1 MRRTANR
8 RSELGTILC
17 RSSRIASHQ
26 VGGPSLRS
34 KGPKL
39 TSLTGSETAVT
50 WTLLEDHLQAGKVPP
65 IALYHKILQSYAHKG
80 WRQRAML
87 VLDQMEES
95 GPPPDTHSYNIMMKE
110 YFELG
115 ELGEIE
121 ALLARL
127 VSRGVQLDEKSLET
141 LFKVALQT
149 NDRGLQSDLQETAAN
164 FQIRYTRAMYLANIE
179 LYADTLD
186 FESAFAFINAL
197 AEEESM
203 RPDTETCNILLGTYA
218 EQGDL
223 EGAQKVV
230 ALMDKFC
237 LRANF
242 ETYECTMEGYLARG
256 EHAQVTRIFEE
267 MGEDLKYQTL
277 RSHVLMM
284 KSSFAQGKA
293 EEAMQRFQDVQ
304 EGGLELDHFAF
315 LSVLSG
321 LCRAELL
328 EQVEQVWRRFLQE
341 EIDVTLD
348 IVEVLLEAYLK
359 KGMFSEVESLLEFAG
374 ACAVEFQP
382 STYDLLI
389 TACLKYGMYDQV
401 MIYMSRLRELD
412 PSFEPTKE
420 FYDNVIQAS
429 KGTLTM
435 WEIMKDLGVTNLPI
449 SAKKGEDL
457 FVSEGKRMIR
467 KYHKELAS
475 DRNQALED
483 EETAS
488 DEEKSEEE
496 EEEEDS
502 DDDLEVISKGDR
514 PSARPQRQRKG
525 GRVAASRRN
534 K

>member
-1 MRRTANR
+1 
-8 RSELGTILC
+8 
-17 RSSRIASHQ
+17 
-26 VGGPSLRS
+26 
-34 KGPKL
+34 
-39 TSLTGSETAVT
+39 
-50 WTLLEDHLQAGKVPP
+50 
-65 IALYHKILQSYAHKG
+65 
-80 WRQRAML
+80 
-87 VLDQMEES
+87 
-95 GPPPDTHSYNIMMKE
+95 
-110 YFELG
+110 
-115 ELGEIE
+115 
-121 ALLARL
+121 
-127 VSRGVQLDEKSLET
+127 
-141 LFKVALQT
+141 
-149 NDRGLQSDLQETAAN
+149 
-164 FQIRYTRAMYLANIE
+164 MYLANIE

-348 IVEVLLEAYLK
+348 IVEVLLEH
-359 KGMFSEVESLLEFAG
+359 
-374 ACAVEFQP
+374 
-382 STYDLLI
+382 
-389 TACLKYGMYDQV
+389 
-401 MIYMSRLRELD
+401 
-412 PSFEPTKE
+412 
-420 FYDNVIQAS
+420 
-429 KGTLTM
+429 
-435 WEIMKDLGVTNLPI
+435 GVTNLPI